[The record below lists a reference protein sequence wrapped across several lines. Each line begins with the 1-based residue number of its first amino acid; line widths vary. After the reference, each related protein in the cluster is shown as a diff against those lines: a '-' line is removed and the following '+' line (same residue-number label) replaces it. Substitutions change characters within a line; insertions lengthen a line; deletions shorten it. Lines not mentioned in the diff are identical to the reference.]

1 MLSNENNTL
10 NSECHTFNQFYR
22 LQVLKGGQYGYS
34 VDWWALGVLLY
45 EMLCGRSPFNVD
57 NQPTDNPEE
66 SENLLFQ
73 VRFISRLT
81 VDIEINSES
90 AHVFKTQLCN
100 LL

>member
-1 MLSNENNTL
+1 MIV
-10 NSECHTFNQFYR
+10 
-22 LQVLKGGQYGYS
+22 QVLKGGQYGYS

-73 VRFISRLT
+73 VGLPGFRHSYLVFKL
-81 VDIEINSES
+81 NSECG
-90 AHVFKTQLCN
+90 HKQ
-100 LL
+100 